1 MGKYSLDLEKRDRD
15 DVVRE
20 FAMLLIKLEAGLPL
34 KMADGTDSPK
44 NIVDEV
50 KASRNEAIDSFV
62 QYLLARK
69 YN

>member
-1 MGKYSLDLEKRDRD
+1 MGKYSLDLEKRDSD

-20 FAMLLIKLEAGLPL
+20 FAMLLTKLDAGLPL

-44 NIVDEV
+44 SIVDQV
-50 KASRNEAIDSFV
+50 KQSRNEAIDDFV